1 MNSPATAMAMQHDFG
16 EQIEVRLQE
25 IERLADDDEWEKIEI
40 ILHRLPGLITRIPA
54 SERGDILLGIQVRIE
69 KFHDRALLHRG
80 ELADKLGLIRTGRRA
95 SASYQATEA
104 LAGTA

>member
-1 MNSPATAMAMQHDFG
+1 MRSPATTMATERDCG
-16 EQIEVRLQE
+16 GQIETRLQE
-25 IERLADDDEWEKIEI
+25 IERLADDDEWEKIET

-54 SERGDILLGIQVRIE
+54 NERREVLLSVQVRVG
-69 KFHDRALLHRG
+69 KLHDLALLHRE
-80 ELADKLGLIRTGRRA
+80 ELAGKLGMIKTGRRA